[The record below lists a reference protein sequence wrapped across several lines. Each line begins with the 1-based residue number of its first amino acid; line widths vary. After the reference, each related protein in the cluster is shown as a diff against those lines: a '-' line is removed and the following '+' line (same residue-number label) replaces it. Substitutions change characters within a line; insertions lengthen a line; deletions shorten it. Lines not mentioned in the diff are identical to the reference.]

1 MGTGKRLLGKYF
13 RVAFFGQVTDP
24 LKCVSIRVYFQD
36 SVSLNWRST
45 FNITTTWINL
55 LSGYLNVDHF
65 LFVNHNKPKLFVS
78 LWFSFFQMF
87 GDDDGKEFIYKEPK
101 ITGLAE
107 ISHRLEAMY
116 SRKHGKDS
124 VKLIMESAKV
134 ATTLLIL
141 LLTLYYCFPFI
152 LFASVMPNI
161 VLIMAYNRTPK
172 CPRALSHLRRFVKTK
187 VLLTFVSF

>member
-1 MGTGKRLLGKYF
+1 
-13 RVAFFGQVTDP
+13 
-24 LKCVSIRVYFQD
+24 
-36 SVSLNWRST
+36 
-45 FNITTTWINL
+45 
-55 LSGYLNVDHF
+55 
-65 LFVNHNKPKLFVS
+65 
-78 LWFSFFQMF
+78 MF

-134 ATTLLIL
+134 ATTHLIL

-172 CPRALSHLRRFVKTK
+172 CPLTLSFTKIRENLSLRH
-187 VLLTFVSF
+187 TFVSF